1 MTEVVAVPTHV
12 LQSHGKVSY
21 RVTVMFIAMTIS
33 GINIFTDPSRFA
45 DFDTYVYYL
54 DSLVHFPS
62 QNTIY
67 FEFFSNIYLLLSHWL
82 TRSVLSGIILAH
94 YVLGGIFIFALV
106 RTFPPQWSTWPALLF
121 LFATFGPLLAFVT
134 LRATPAYFLVAAA
147 VRYAIERRRRA
158 WVLMFAASL
167 FHISALL
174 ALAPLAMVYFERN
187 LPWVLRSDLPRKFY
201 LVVVVIILGLAAIL
215 PQLPSV
221 VTDVI
226 QSIPVIAKYSVYVD
240 VAPTET
246 QIGHYVFLVFS
257 SFLTLVFFI
266 TQEGKARRMNV
277 YILTSF
283 LLYLTMFFSASP
295 VAAFRQAPFW
305 IMPMIA
311 VLPWQRLGVKAV
323 VAPLFVV
330 ACGGLFYFQFQQLY
344 M

>member
-1 MTEVVAVPTHV
+1 MIEVTAIPARVHQPDEKFT
-12 LQSHGKVSY
+12 Y
-21 RVTVMFIAMTIS
+21 RATIALIALIIF
-33 GINIFTDPSRFA
+33 GVDLFTDPARFA

-62 QNTIY
+62 QDAIY
-67 FEFFSNIYLLLSHWL
+67 FEFFSNMYLLLAHWI
-82 TRSVLSGIILAH
+82 TRSVLSGVILAH
-94 YVLGGIFIFALV
+94 YILGAIYIFALV

-121 LFATFGPLLAFVT
+121 VFATFGPLLAFVT

-147 VRYAIERRRRA
+147 VRYAIERRRRT
-158 WVLMFAASL
+158 WVFMFAASL

-174 ALAPLAMVYFERN
+174 ALAPLTMVYFERN
-187 LPWVLRSDLPRKFY
+187 LPRVLRSDLPRKFY
-201 LVVVVIILGLAAIL
+201 LIVVMIILGLAAIL

-221 VTDVI
+221 VADVI
-226 QSIPVIAKYSVYVD
+226 QSIPTIAKYSVYVD
-240 VAPTET
+240 VVSTDT

-257 SFLTLVFFI
+257 SFLTLVFFV
-266 TQEGKARRMNV
+266 TQEGKSRRMNV

-283 LLYLTMFFSASP
+283 VLYLTMFFSASP

-311 VLPWQRLGVKAV
+311 VLPWQRLGVRAAV
-323 VAPLFVV
+323 VPLFVV